1 MGFQFRVRRVH
12 AISQQVLTSFKP
24 RVIIGQPVHIPLGR
38 RHLREMKYKRIHLK
52 RRLIGIREIAQFNS
66 IPKLVLGNILQSL
79 AIQKPLIQRH
89 PGLIDHGQ
97 PKLPDLTLTLIL
109 TLTGPRTLLLLNL
122 RRLGSAPG
130 KLHLHLRL
138 LTKLDRLR
146 HGPVFEVLRRRRR
159 LVDKQLVRVARA
171 LICDVELGDQAVQVD
186 QLEELPHV
194 FVDFELDRG
203 AVEGGGLVERCEQDF
218 GLDGGLFYL

>member
-12 AISQQVLTSFKP
+12 AISQQVLTSLKP
-24 RVIIGQPVHIPLGR
+24 GIVIGQPVHIPLGR
-38 RHLREMKYKRIHLK
+38 RHLREMKHKCIHLK
-52 RRLIGIREIAQFNS
+52 RRLIGIRKIAQFNS
-66 IPKLVLGNILQSL
+66 IPKLVLSNILQSL

-97 PKLPDLTLTLIL
+97 PKLPDLTLTLTLIL

-146 HGPVFEVLRRRRR
+146 HGPVFEVLRRR

-171 LICDVELGDQAVQVD
+171 LVGDVEFGDQAVQVD
-186 QLEELPHV
+186 QLEELPNV

-203 AVEGGGLVERCEQDF
+203 AVEGGGLVERCEEDF